1 MFAVLLISL
10 LRWQKSRITKSF
22 VAGGKFA
29 QPHEC
34 VLVCVCVCVLCCVRT
49 LPLFPLSLSCESF
62 VKPEI
67 SLSALSLQAS
77 LQTTLRKLQ
86 DVKFAISLGGRL
98 SEHMFD

>member
-1 MFAVLLISL
+1 MAT
-10 LRWQKSRITKSF
+10 R
-22 VAGGKFA
+22 
-29 QPHEC
+29 
-34 VLVCVCVCVLCCVRT
+34 VCTGLCVCVLCCVHT
-49 LPLFPLSLSCESF
+49 HLLFPPSLSCESF

-67 SLSALSLQAS
+67 SPSALSLQAS